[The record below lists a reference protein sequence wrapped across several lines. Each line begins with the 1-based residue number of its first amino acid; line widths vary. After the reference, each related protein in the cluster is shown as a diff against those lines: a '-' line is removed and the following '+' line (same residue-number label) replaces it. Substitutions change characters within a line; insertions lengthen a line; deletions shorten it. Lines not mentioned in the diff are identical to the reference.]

1 MILKIDLKIFMFL
14 IIFYLSKQIEIYL
27 VIMFFAFIH
36 ELTHL
41 LAGILLKM
49 KVKRI
54 SIMPL
59 GFSVEFA
66 VSEENYNKKILKSNI
81 LEIKRIVIAIAG
93 PLINLIICLVAS
105 NLNIQYELKNM
116 IIYSNFL
123 IAIFNLLPIYPL
135 DGGRIIKSILCIYI
149 GRKNAIIISNKI
161 SNITLFLISFLFSIL
176 TYAIKNIALVLI
188 LIYLWYI
195 VIKENKIFKM
205 KIKLYNML
213 EKNKQIQ

>member
-1 MILKIDLKIFMFL
+1 MILKIDLKIFIFL

-66 VSEENYNKKILKSNI
+66 VLEENYNKKILITHI
-81 LEIKRIVIAIAG
+81 L
-93 PLINLIICLVAS
+93 
-105 NLNIQYELKNM
+105 
-116 IIYSNFL
+116 
-123 IAIFNLLPIYPL
+123 
-135 DGGRIIKSILCIYI
+135 
-149 GRKNAIIISNKI
+149 
-161 SNITLFLISFLFSIL
+161 
-176 TYAIKNIALVLI
+176 
-188 LIYLWYI
+188 
-195 VIKENKIFKM
+195 
-205 KIKLYNML
+205 
-213 EKNKQIQ
+213 

>member
-66 VSEENYNKKILKSNI
+66 VAEENYNKKILKSNI

-135 DGGRIIKSILCIYI
+135 DGGRIIKGILHIEFGKDKSEYIIKSISKTTIVILT
-149 GRKNAIIISNKI
+149 IISSIAVYCLKNVAI
-161 SNITLFLISFLFSIL
+161 FLVCIFLWC
-176 TYAIKNIALVLI
+176 LVL
-188 LIYLWYI
+188 
-195 VIKENKIFKM
+195 K
-205 KIKLYNML
+205 
-213 EKNKQIQ
+213 EKNGKTLDILR